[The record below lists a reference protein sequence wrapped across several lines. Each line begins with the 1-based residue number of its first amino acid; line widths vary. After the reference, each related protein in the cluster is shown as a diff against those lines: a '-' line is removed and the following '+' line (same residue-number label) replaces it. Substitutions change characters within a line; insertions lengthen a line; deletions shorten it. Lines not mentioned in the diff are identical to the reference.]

1 MEPNRAGAPEWAP
14 SFVGGVTGHDKSLV
28 RSLLM
33 KKKASSNKLRYF
45 KVRPSNVLFAI
56 DGTELLDNL

>member
-1 MEPNRAGAPEWAP
+1 MEPNRVGAPEWAP
-14 SFVGGVTGHDKSLV
+14 SFVGGVTGHDKLV
-28 RSLLM
+28 RFLIM